1 MRQISDM
8 ISSDLFGIYEF
19 NNKKETAEQSI
30 FSSLNMKAIILNR
43 KFAVRIEL
51 VLRKI

>member
-1 MRQISDM
+1 MNGLLGSPFFLP
-8 ISSDLFGIYEF
+8 S
-19 NNKKETAEQSI
+19 K
-30 FSSLNMKAIILNR
+30 MKAMIFYR

>member
-1 MRQISDM
+1 MNGLP
-8 ISSDLFGIYEF
+8 SSPFFHL
-19 NNKKETAEQSI
+19 K
-30 FSSLNMKAIILNR
+30 MKAIILNR